1 MADFDPT
8 ANNQQ
13 FGQPQV
19 QYSEGLM
26 GAPPAAVTNLVN
38 ENIPEGCTKVF
49 KLVYWQ
55 QFFQSTTA
63 EVFQRCL
70 QSLIIFKGDFIADV
84 IQTKPDLWYPVW
96 NVITLIFAAFVS
108 GVITAMVQST
118 SDVGAQAST
127 IGIFSGVLAGY
138 AFLVPA
144 LLGAICWCMD
154 MEDISYM
161 VLLDLI
167 VYSMTILIPIF
178 IFYPI
183 SSIITTAK
191 VMRTVAIIIYSV
203 CAAWSQIF
211 IVYHGLRYVRTFK
224 GTKGMIVGISL
235 AIILLHAAFLVTIG
249 CLMFVI
255 KT

>member
-1 MADFDPT
+1 MSSEFIKNGFPGSCVWSVKYQQNIT
-8 ANNQQ
+8 IKYQNSQTMFKSSINNHQ
-13 FGQPQV
+13 
-19 QYSEGLM
+19 L
-26 GAPPAAVTNLVN
+26 
-38 ENIPEGCTKVF
+38 C
-49 KLVYWQ
+49 
-55 QFFQSTTA
+55 FQLS
-63 EVFQRCL
+63 
-70 QSLIIFKGDFIADV
+70 
-84 IQTKPDLWYPVW
+84 
-96 NVITLIFAAFVS
+96 
-108 GVITAMVQST
+108 
-118 SDVGAQAST
+118 
-127 IGIFSGVLAGY
+127 
-138 AFLVPA
+138 LVPA